1 MLLEFKMK
9 NVFSYKDEV
18 VFTLLAP
25 SNKVKNRYSDNYV
38 TICGYDILKTAV
50 VVGEN
55 AGGKSNFIK
64 GIQYFKS
71 FFNETSKA
79 IKSDRLSVFFGKND
93 EQSFSITTTNGK
105 VVFSY
110 NLSICRFGITKEML
124 TYTTDKKKKEHIVF
138 SYEADYHIVSQ
149 DEEKSTVTVDMK
161 LDIQDNHSLEKSL
174 FENIKNNSNKGLIL
188 SYLSILGISQTT
200 EFIET
205 IIEIDIQKNPLDLQ
219 LSLNY
224 SIGQK
229 LTEYDFEIMEKPEFL
244 DIFKLVDSSIK
255 NIEIDKESPFT
266 KTIVIRNTEDGKEK
280 KNPIFIDSTGV
291 KNFIVFS
298 LIIYKVIY
306 QGITSFNDEMDSTF
320 NPILTSKVISYI
332 NSCETTGQFIFTT
345 HNIFNMNLQMFLK
358 EQMYIVGKDKTT
370 LESNI
375 YSLSEFSDIRYD
387 SNDKIYEYYM
397 KGLLGGVDND

>member
-1 MLLEFKMK
+1 MLIEFKME
-9 NVFSYKDEV
+9 NVFSYKKEV

-71 FFNETSKA
+71 FFNETSKT

-110 NLSICRFGITKEML
+110 NLTICRFGIKKETL
-124 TYTTDKKKKEHIVF
+124 TYTTDKRKKEHIVF
-138 SYEADYHIVSQ
+138 SYEADYRIVSQ
-149 DEEKSTVTVDMK
+149 EEEKSTVNVNMK

-205 IIEIDIQKNPLDLQ
+205 INEIDIQKNPLDLQ

-224 SIGQK
+224 YIEQK
-229 LTEYDFEIMEKPEFL
+229 LKEYDFEIMEKPEFL

-255 NIEIDKESPFT
+255 SIEVDKESPFT

-291 KNFIVFS
+291 KNFIFFS

-332 NSCETTGQFIFTT
+332 NSFEKTGQFIFTT

-375 YSLSEFSDIRYD
+375 YSLSDFSDIRYD